1 MAKFAGMLE
10 WKSECP
16 LTQTSYSSVSTQR
29 TVDAAITLHAL
40 TLLDSVLNRQWEEGV
55 VVEVSISEQAM
66 DLP

>member
-29 TVDAAITLHAL
+29 TGDAAITLHAL
-40 TLLDSVLNRQWEEGV
+40 TLDSVLNRQWEEGV